1 MTPQSGATGAKENH
15 DIETVPEGKTPVIS
29 AGSTDWIRLPVSW
42 FLNNR
47 CAMGKVIKLFRRE
60 RKKKNDSDRGS
71 ADRRDHDFTGLLKQA
86 VSDARVCGDQAPD
99 TGEEIALLDEKAV
112 DFFRKRIHYI
122 LIKEKILEPDLF
134 RCTLHI
140 SQVMADMVHDVPASY
155 FASDYLVASQEDT
168 RQLLRG
174 GDLCCMICI
183 FFKEWANRR
192 AMRLADYEQM
202 GMQLYLRH
210 YAATRRSIGHC
221 MAHHFR
227 DVVAISRECL
237 QDM

>member
-1 MTPQSGATGAKENH
+1 
-15 DIETVPEGKTPVIS
+15 
-29 AGSTDWIRLPVSW
+29 
-42 FLNNR
+42 
-47 CAMGKVIKLFRRE
+47 MGKVIQLFRPE
-60 RKKKNDSDRGS
+60 QEKENNPGRGS
-71 ADRRDHDFTGLLKQA
+71 AARQDHDFTGLLKQA
-86 VSDARVCGDQAPD
+86 VSDARECRNQDSD

-122 LIKEKILEPDLF
+122 LIKEKMLEPDLF

-140 SQVMADMVHDVPASY
+140 SQVMADMVHEVPTSY
-155 FASDYLVASQEDT
+155 FASDYLVASDLDT
-168 RQLLRG
+168 RQLLHG

-183 FFKEWANRR
+183 FFEEWANRR
-192 AMRLADYEQM
+192 AMRGADYEQM

-227 DVVAISRECL
+227 DVVAISRECI

>member
-1 MTPQSGATGAKENH
+1 
-15 DIETVPEGKTPVIS
+15 
-29 AGSTDWIRLPVSW
+29 
-42 FLNNR
+42 
-47 CAMGKVIKLFRRE
+47 MGKVIKLFQQKQE
-60 RKKKNDSDRGS
+60 KDNTSEKDP
-71 ADRRDHDFTGLLKQA
+71 ADRREQDFTSLLKEA
-86 VSDARVCGDQAPD
+86 ASDARQCRDQAAAP
-99 TGEEIALLDEKAV
+99 GEEIALLDDSTV
-112 DFFRKRIHYI
+112 DYFRKRIHYI

-140 SQVMADMVHDVPASY
+140 SQVMADMVHDVPMSY
-155 FASDYLVASQEDT
+155 FASDYLVASQDDT

-183 FFKEWANRR
+183 FFEEWANRR
-192 AMRLADYEQM
+192 AMRVADYERM

-210 YAATRRSIGHC
+210 YAATKRSIGHC

>member
-1 MTPQSGATGAKENH
+1 
-15 DIETVPEGKTPVIS
+15 
-29 AGSTDWIRLPVSW
+29 
-42 FLNNR
+42 
-47 CAMGKVIKLFRRE
+47 MGKVIRLFRRE
-60 RKKKNDSDRGS
+60 KRENESPATGKETDR
-71 ADRRDHDFTGLLKQA
+71 DFTALLKGA
-86 VSDARVCGDQAPD
+86 VSDARQCGDRTPD
-99 TGEEIALLDEKAV
+99 RDDEITLLDDEAV

-140 SQVMADMVHDVPASY
+140 SRVMADMVHEVPESY
-155 FASDYLVASQEDT
+155 FASDYLVGSQQDT

-183 FFKEWANRR
+183 FFEEWANRR
-192 AMRLADYEQM
+192 SMRVADYEQM

-210 YAATRRSIGHC
+210 HAATRSSIGQC

-227 DVVAISRECL
+227 DVVAISRECI